1 MQLLKCKRE
10 ETTKDRNKEAFCCAL
25 EGVSFLQLRSKFA
38 FFAFFL
44 DWCALEGVSFIQ
56 LRSKFASLLSC
67 SIDVL
72 LFGSFFF
79 EGLVFW
85 ELLLLWWCSS
95 SSSSSSACVCS
106 EINLSCFCFLGGVFW
121 FGTFVFFWW
130 VGFPCLFVAGF
141 VCVCVCVRIFFAVC
155 NSCWNLSS
163 WVWKFLFV
171 VVVVVVCLSSLERM
185 GFLRWESSDCLR
197 SVVAMPNSCLCSCWC
212 FQLFSLWMWLLEL
225 LFSCV
230 QPAKQEQ

>member
-1 MQLLKCKRE
+1 MDLQRCNFWSARGKKQQKIGIKKHFVVFWRVFFLSPAQIKVCFFAFLL
-10 ETTKDRNKEAFCCAL
+10 DWFAL
-25 EGVSFLQLRSKFA
+25 EGVFPFSSSDQSLLLCFLARLMCFAGCFSFLQLRSKF
-38 FFAFFL
+38 
-44 DWCALEGVSFIQ
+44 S
-56 LRSKFASLLSC
+56 SLLAC

-85 ELLLLWWCSS
+85 DLLLLWWCSS

-141 VCVCVCVRIFFAVC
+141 VCVCVCVCAYIFCSMWQLLEFE
-155 NSCWNLSS
+155 
-163 WVWKFLFV
+163 FLGVKVF
-171 VVVVVVCLSSLERM
+171 VCLSSLERM
-185 GFLRWESSDCLR
+185 GFWDES
-197 SVVAMPNSCLCSCWC
+197 
-212 FQLFSLWMWLLEL
+212 LLIVCGL
-225 LFSCV
+225 L
-230 QPAKQEQ
+230 